1 MASGFTV
8 RPGVLESGSGQ
19 VSGLQDRCEQVA
31 AVVAAVLDEL
41 AGAAGDPGV
50 QAAAESVARAAARR
64 FLDAAAGY
72 QHTAGNL
79 MAAAQGYRHAE
90 AAAAS
95 RADAAGALPGPMRLR

>member
-1 MASGFTV
+1 MGSGFTV

-19 VSGLQDRCEQVA
+19 VSGLQDQCEQLA

-50 QAAAESVARAAARR
+50 RAAAEGVARAAARR

-79 MAAAQGYRHAE
+79 RQTAQGYRHAE
-90 AAAAS
+90 ATATSQAHT
-95 RADAAGALPGPMRLR
+95 AGTLPARMRPQ

>member
-1 MASGFTV
+1 VASGFTV

-19 VSGLQDRCEQVA
+19 VTGLQDQCEQVA
-31 AVVAAVLDEL
+31 AVVTAVLDEV

-79 MAAAQGYRHAE
+79 MATAQGYRHAE
-90 AAAAS
+90 AAATSQANT
-95 RADAAGALPGPMRLR
+95 AGALLARMRIR

>member
-1 MASGFTV
+1 VGSGFTV

-19 VSGLQDRCEQVA
+19 VSGLQDQCEQVA

-50 QAAAESVARAAARR
+50 QAAAEGVARAAARR

-79 MAAAQGYRHAE
+79 GQAAQGYRHAE
-90 AAAAS
+90 AAATS
-95 RADAAGALPGPMRLR
+95 RAHAAGARPARVRPQ

>member
-1 MASGFTV
+1 VTSGFSV

-19 VSGLQDRCEQVA
+19 VTGLQDQCEQVA

-50 QAAAESVARAAARR
+50 QAAAEGVARAAARR

-72 QHTAGNL
+72 QHTARNL
-79 MAAAQGYRHAE
+79 TQAAQGYRRAE
-90 AAAAS
+90 AAATSQAH
-95 RADAAGALPGPMRLR
+95 AAGAPLPPVRFR